1 MSEMQTTGQPAPAG
15 VMVEQIAITPDDL
28 RASPAAGRVLAAQQA
43 LGSLLTHLAQPS
55 ILAARLDSKF
65 EDRVQRRRVFEQ
77 IWLEMYQRYN
87 NQYPESIRA
96 RIHPRK
102 SHLFVGMTAL
112 KVNSAHSAIMDFL
125 RGSGEDKLPWDIQP
139 AKIPENAILPEGMDI
154 NALREVVQERAD
166 AMSIVIEN
174 QMDDTDFEEELDL
187 AVLEMCITGTLAMR
201 GPMTV
206 PETGKFW
213 EMDTF
218 NGNEMS
224 EVDAE
229 LKYKPASKYV
239 SIFNIYPDM
248 EAPNV
253 QAGDGIFEEM
263 RLTRKQ
269 LLDLAL
275 RDNIN
280 MAAVLEVLKQTPN
293 AEVTSYQAT
302 LRHILGDTMPNVTS
316 RYSVKIYFGEITGE
330 ELRGTG
336 LVQIPDD
343 AMNIPIMAE
352 IWYCGNHIF
361 RARVHKGPIPYYIV
375 PYVRRGNIPYGKGV
389 AELGLSSQDAINGAA
404 RAIMD
409 NAAIAVGPVVE
420 KNLQLLEINPGKDI
434 NDIAAW
440 EVILSSHDGQN
451 GKKAV
456 TFTDIPAYTQQFML
470 ILDKFRALMDEE
482 TFLPSIGS
490 GMQGVGTTKT
500 FSGMSLLNSNA
511 NKTLKKVMRNI
522 DDRLIEPH
530 TEAMIDWN
538 LRFNPKE
545 EIRGPMKVVAKGSQS
560 LMAQELRTQ
569 RLLTLLQIIQGN
581 PNYKEDEVVR
591 MLAVE
596 LGVPPSKVV
605 LTKEEKTM
613 MNEMQAQAI
622 AEGTGQD
629 GGQSNGQPNVPN
641 PQPAQGGGGKPPN
654 IDSEMPGGPP
664 VGAVNQ
670 AQSGDIPL
678 A

>member
-1 MSEMQTTGQPAPAG
+1 MTELQTTGRPGPAG
-15 VMVEQIAITPDDL
+15 VAVDQIAITNDDL
-28 RASPAAGRVLAAQQA
+28 RISPAARRVLAAQQA
-43 LGSLLTHLAQPS
+43 LGSLLASISQPS
-55 ILAARLDSKF
+55 ILAARLETKF
-65 EDRVQRRRVFEQ
+65 EDRVQRRRYYEQ

-87 NQYPESIRA
+87 NQYPEHIRA

-112 KVNSAHSAIMDFL
+112 KVNSAHSSIMDFL
-125 RGSGEDKLPWDIQP
+125 RGSGEDKLPWSIDP
-139 AKIPENAILPEGMDI
+139 AKIPENTILPEGMDI
-154 NALREVVQERAD
+154 NALREVVQETTD
-166 AMSIVIEN
+166 AMGIVVEN
-174 QMDDTDFEEELDL
+174 QMDASDFEEELDL
-187 AVLEMCITGTLAMR
+187 AVLEMCITGTMAMR

-213 EMDTF
+213 EMDPF
-218 NGNEMS
+218 NGNQMR
-224 EVDAE
+224 EVDSD
-229 LKYKPASKYV
+229 LKYKPVCKYLSV
-239 SIFNIYPDM
+239 FNAYPDM

-253 QAGDGIFEEM
+253 QAGNGFFEEM
-263 RLTRKQ
+263 RLTRSQ

-275 RDNIN
+275 LDNIN
-280 MAAVLEVLKQTPN
+280 MAAVLEVLKQRPN
-293 AEVTSYQAT
+293 ANITSYQAT
-302 LRHILGDTMPNVTS
+302 LRSILGDTMPNETT

-336 LVQIPDD
+336 MVQLPED
-343 AMNIPIMAE
+343 AMHVPIMAE

-361 RARVHKGPIPYYIV
+361 KARVHKGPVPYYIV

-389 AELGLSSQDAINGAA
+389 AELGQSSQDAINGSA

-409 NAAIAVGPVVE
+409 NAAIAVGPIVE
-420 KNLQLLEINPGKDI
+420 KNLQLLEVNPGKDVH
-434 NDIAAW
+434 DIAAW
-440 EVILSSHDGQN
+440 EVILADHDGMN
-451 GKKAV
+451 GKRAV
-456 TFTDIPAYTQQFML
+456 SFTEIPAYTQQFML
-470 ILDKFRALMDEE
+470 IFDKFRQVMDEE

-490 GMQGVGTTKT
+490 GMQGTGTTKT

-511 NKTLKKVMRNI
+511 NKTLKKVMRNV
-522 DDRLIEPH
+522 DDRLIEPII
-530 TEAMIDWN
+530 EGMIDWN
-538 LRFNPKE
+538 LRFNPME
-545 EIRGPMKVVAKGSQS
+545 EIRGPMQVVAKGSQS
-560 LMAQELRTQ
+560 LMATELRTQ

-605 LTKEEKTM
+605 LTKEEKQM

-622 AEGTGQD
+622 AEGTGQN
-629 GGQSNGQPNVPN
+629 GGQPNTPN
-641 PQPAQGGGGKPPN
+641 PAPAQGGGGTPPN

-664 VGAVNQ
+664 TGAVNQ
-670 AQSGDIPL
+670 AQPGDIPL